1 MQLCQ
6 PADSSRQAAA
16 VELGQRLLGVCGEW
30 VQYPWRVLQHSP
42 LVTLARQLAQHVP
55 PGAEVD
61 GSAQLAFLCVC
72 VNKLLHGG
80 EPSAAPAAA
89 PAASTAARDRF
100 GSKKGFGSDS
110 FFDEPGA
117 AAAPSA
123 PSARDR
129 ALYHGGIGSD
139 AFFGDG
145 APEEEDGIAGALS
158 SAFSSLSRLG

>member
-1 MQLCQ
+1 MGSEMCIRDRKKA
-6 PADSSRQAAA
+6 PARAAA
-16 VELGQRLLGVCGEW
+16 
-30 VQYPWRVLQHSP
+30 
-42 LVTLARQLAQHVP
+42 
-55 PGAEVD
+55 
-61 GSAQLAFLCVC
+61 
-72 VNKLLHGG
+72 
-80 EPSAAPAAA
+80 AAPA

>member
-1 MQLCQ
+1 M
-6 PADSSRQAAA
+6 R
-16 VELGQRLLGVCGEW
+16 
-30 VQYPWRVLQHSP
+30 
-42 LVTLARQLAQHVP
+42 
-55 PGAEVD
+55 
-61 GSAQLAFLCVC
+61 SAQDTFACGRWWC
-72 VNKLLHGG
+72 
-80 EPSAAPAAA
+80 
-89 PAASTAARDRF
+89 
-100 GSKKGFGSDS
+100 
-110 FFDEPGA
+110 A